1 MHMGG
6 GSFDRPSALRVLR
19 RLRMTVRTSLLSGSA
34 LFDHNSQFPMPSPL
48 ESYLASRSDTATFL
62 LGSELGRTVDEI
74 FPRAD
79 TLLPKPYKIFPAD
92 ETQSPSL
99 GFPVADVPVLRELDA
114 KLDRW
119 LSDEIAWQA
128 GRQPAAKEK
137 AQLANS
143 AYMTQ
148 LVRVAENALMSNL
161 LSDYHAVFWLAHSFD
176 LARQWSSIPRR
187 VSLYDAQTG
196 KTQGDA
202 FKYRIFAK
210 WANDTREAMAQLAT
224 KASSILDG
232 EEQRGL
238 QFFKLLADDVL
249 IFTEEFIGPD
259 LRELRS
265 FVNGYL
271 RRDFQAFRD
280 SIERMREIC
289 LDLLQRDRTFRA
301 SLPLFGAV
309 PDQGISIA
317 LLLDTRFQ
325 NFLFDQNAIQS
336 AVTREDR
343 EQFQLIARR
352 IREFAILN
360 QLRRGIT
367 MMTVRSDDQIV
378 STDKRATVYSRSTRP
393 MDFGRQGVVDP
404 MVHRFGLIYDISNF
418 TETLGNIRRG
428 GRKEEISSYRQML
441 LFQRKLDSIAGRH
454 LLQFE
459 KFLGDGAFYTTRR
472 ALRLVRAAVEIQR
485 CYAEIRRKGFAFNKG
500 LRIALNFGY
509 YRLLPMKGTG
519 NERITEFYGPGIVEL
534 SRLTTGKANK
544 EIDEFASFL
553 LTHGYESS
561 KVQAFFAPL
570 ARGVDVIDH
579 TQHAREFYAY
589 VNASGHLVNEGIV
602 ASFSLLQELS
612 NDLASEGQ
620 QLFRLRSPWATYIGF
635 APSLTGLEYIGI
647 RLIGMVSLKGLDEI
661 DVGEIV
667 PFAPGD
673 VEAIPIDGAES
684 LLLLVRQEFHQDRD
698 PEGPLAEGTR
708 VDAGTTSEQA
718 IESELVICM
727 RNHPDGTEDDVVI
740 GEWNPRT
747 DELHCPLRFPHGDFV
762 RLFSIKGDVTAE
774 LLSERRETV
783 RDLYNRL
790 ADRTPTPAVPL
801 AEFRDLYAT
810 FVLGAVVEK
819 L

>member
-1 MHMGG
+1 
-6 GSFDRPSALRVLR
+6 
-19 RLRMTVRTSLLSGSA
+19 
-34 LFDHNSQFPMPSPL
+34 MPSPL
-48 ESYLASRSDTATFL
+48 VTYLESRPDTATFL
-62 LGSELGRTVDEI
+62 LASELERTVEEI

-79 TLLPKPYKIFPAD
+79 TLLPRPYKIFPAD
-92 ETQSPSL
+92 ETQAPSL
-99 GFPVADVPVLRELDA
+99 GFPVADAPVMRELDA

-119 LSDEIAWQA
+119 LAEEVAWQA
-128 GRQPAAKEK
+128 GRQQAAKEK
-137 AQLANS
+137 AQIAYS

-148 LVRVAENALMSNL
+148 LLRLAENALMSNL

-176 LARQWSSIPRR
+176 LAKQFSSIPRR
-187 VSLYDAQTG
+187 VSTFDTQTG
-196 KTQGDA
+196 RTQGDA

-210 WANDTREAMAQLAT
+210 WASDTREAMAQLAT

-238 QFFKLLADDVL
+238 QFFRLLTDDVL
-249 IFTEEFIGPD
+249 ILSEEFIGPD

-280 SIERMREIC
+280 SIERIREIAI
-289 LDLLQRDRTFRA
+289 DLLQRDRTFRA
-301 SLPLFGAV
+301 ALALLGSPAETV
-309 PDQGISIA
+309 SMA

-325 NFLFDQNAIQS
+325 AFLFEQNAIQS

-343 EQFQLIARR
+343 EQLQLIAKRL
-352 IREFAILN
+352 REFAILN

-367 MMTVRSDDQIV
+367 TMTVTAENQIV
-378 STDKRATVYSRSTRP
+378 SADKRATVYSRSTRP
-393 MDFGRQGVVDP
+393 MDFGRPGVVDP

-441 LFQRKLDSIAGRH
+441 LFQRKLDSIADRH

-485 CYAEIRRKGFAFNKG
+485 CYADVRRKGFAFNKG
-500 LRIALNFGY
+500 VRIALNFGY
-509 YRLLPMKGTG
+509 YRLLPMKGSG

-544 EIDEFASFL
+544 EIEEFASFL
-553 LTHGYESS
+553 ITHGYDQA
-561 KVQAFFAPL
+561 KVQVFFAPL

-589 VNASGHLVNEGIV
+589 VNNSGHLVNEGIV
-602 ASFSLLQELS
+602 GSFSLLQELS
-612 NDLASEGQ
+612 NELTAEGQ
-620 QLFRLRSPWATYIGF
+620 QLFRLRAPWGTYIGF
-635 APSLTGLEYIGI
+635 APSLTGLEYIGV
-647 RLIGMVSLKGLDEI
+647 RLIGMVSLKGLDEVQ
-661 DVGEIV
+661 VGEIV
-667 PFAPGD
+667 PFAPGE
-673 VEAIPIDGAES
+673 VEAQPIDGTDP
-684 LLLLVRQEFHQDRD
+684 LVLVIRQEFHQEREPDLQLPSAKEFD
-698 PEGPLAEGTR
+698 T
-708 VDAGTTSEQA
+708 TTSEQA
-718 IESELVICM
+718 LEPEMVVCL
-727 RNHPDGTEDDVVI
+727 RNEPDGTENDVII
-740 GEWNPRT
+740 GEWDPHT
-747 DELHCPLRFPHGDFV
+747 DDLRRPLRFPRGDFI
-762 RLFSIKGDVTAE
+762 RLFDLRGELTPE
-774 LLSERRETV
+774 LLTTRRETV

-790 ADRTPTPAVPL
+790 CDRTPSPAVPL
-801 AEFRDLYAT
+801 ADFRDTYAT

>member
-1 MHMGG
+1 
-6 GSFDRPSALRVLR
+6 
-19 RLRMTVRTSLLSGSA
+19 MTSSL
-34 LFDHNSQFPMPSPL
+34 
-48 ESYLASRSDTATFL
+48 ETYLASRPDTATFL

-74 FPRAD
+74 FPRAEA
-79 TLLPKPYKIFPAD
+79 LLPKPYKIFQAD
-92 ETQSPSL
+92 ETQAPMF
-99 GFPVADVPVLRELDA
+99 GFPVADAPVLRELDA

-119 LSDEIAWQA
+119 LAEEIAWQA
-128 GRQPAAKEK
+128 GRQQAAKEK
-137 AQLANS
+137 AQLANGL
-143 AYMTQ
+143 YMTQ
-148 LVRVAENALMSNL
+148 LMRLAENALMSNL

-176 LARQWSSIPRR
+176 LGRQLSSIPRR
-187 VSLYDAQTG
+187 VSLHDTQTG

-210 WANDTREAMAQLAT
+210 WANDTREAMAQLAA
-224 KASSILDG
+224 KASPILDG

-238 QFFKLLADDVL
+238 QFFRLLADDVL
-249 IFTEEFIGPD
+249 ILTEEFIGPD

-265 FVNGYL
+265 FVTGYL

-280 SIERMREIC
+280 SVERMREIS
-289 LDLLQRDRTFRA
+289 LDLIQRDRTFRA
-301 SLPLFGAV
+301 ALPLFGATS
-309 PDQGISIA
+309 DQGTPIA

-325 NFLFDQNAIQS
+325 NFLFEQNAVQS

-352 IREFAILN
+352 LREFAILN

-367 MMTVRSDDQIV
+367 MMTVTSDDQIV
-378 STDKRATVYSRSTRP
+378 SADKRATVYSRSTRP
-393 MDFGRQGVVDP
+393 MDFGRPGVVDP
-404 MVHRFGLIYDISNF
+404 MVHRFGLIYDITNF

-441 LFQRKLDSIAGRH
+441 LFQRKIDSIVGRH

-485 CYAEIRRKGFAFNKG
+485 CYADARRKGFAFNKG

-544 EIDEFASFL
+544 ELEEFASFL
-553 LTHGYESS
+553 LTHGYDSG
-561 KVQAFFAPL
+561 KVQSFFAPL

-620 QLFRLRSPWATYIGF
+620 QLYRLRSPWATYIGF
-635 APSLTGLEYIGI
+635 APSLTGLEYIGV

-667 PFAPGD
+667 PFAPGE
-673 VEAIPIDGAES
+673 VEATRIDGTDP
-684 LLLLVRQEFHQDRD
+684 LVLTLRQEFHQDRD
-698 PEGPLAEGTR
+698 PEPSLAVATEFDDT
-708 VDAGTTSEQA
+708 TTSERA
-718 IESELVICM
+718 IESELVICL
-727 RNHPDGTEDDVVI
+727 RHEPDGTEDDVVI
-740 GEWNPRT
+740 GEWDPRT
-747 DELHCPLRFPHGDFV
+747 DDLRRPLRFPHSDFV
-762 RLFSIKGDVTAE
+762 RLFALRGEINAE
-774 LLSERRETV
+774 LLTERRETV

-790 ADRTPTPAVPL
+790 SDRDPSPEVPL
-801 AEFRDLYAT
+801 ADFRDAYET

>member
-1 MHMGG
+1 
-6 GSFDRPSALRVLR
+6 
-19 RLRMTVRTSLLSGSA
+19 
-34 LFDHNSQFPMPSPL
+34 MPSPL
-48 ESYLASRSDTATFL
+48 VSYLESRPDTATFL
-62 LGSELGRTVDEI
+62 LGSELERTVEEI
-74 FPRAD
+74 FPRAE

-92 ETQSPSL
+92 ETQAPAL
-99 GFPVADVPVLRELDA
+99 GFPVADAPVMRELDA

-119 LSDEIAWQA
+119 LADEVAWQA
-128 GRQPAAKEK
+128 GRQQSAKEK
-137 AQLANS
+137 AQLANN

-148 LVRVAENALMSNL
+148 LMRLAENALMSNL

-176 LARQWSSIPRR
+176 LARQFSSIPRR
-187 VSLYDAQTG
+187 VSTFDTQIG
-196 KTQGDA
+196 RTQGDA

-210 WANDTREAMAQLAT
+210 WASDTREAMAQLAT
-224 KASSILDG
+224 KASPILDG

-238 QFFKLLADDVL
+238 QFFRLLADDVL
-249 IFTEEFIGPD
+249 ILSEEFIGPD

-280 SIERMREIC
+280 SIERIREIAV
-289 LDLLQRDRTFRA
+289 DLLQKDRTFRA
-301 SLPLFGAV
+301 SMPLFGAAS
-309 PDQGISIA
+309 DQGIPIA

-325 NFLFDQNAIQS
+325 NFLFEQNAIQS
-336 AVTREDR
+336 AITREDR

-352 IREFAILN
+352 LREFAILN

-367 MMTVRSDDQIV
+367 LMTVTPDNQIV
-378 STDKRATVYSRSTRP
+378 SADKRATAYSRSTRP
-393 MDFGRQGVVDP
+393 MDFGRNGVVDP

-485 CYAEIRRKGFAFNKG
+485 CYSDVRRKGFAFNKG
-500 LRIALNFGY
+500 VRIALNFGY
-509 YRLLPMKGTG
+509 YRLLPMKGSG

-544 EIDEFASFL
+544 EIEEFASFL
-553 LTHGYESS
+553 ITHGYDQF
-561 KVQAFFAPL
+561 KVQSFFAPL

-589 VNASGHLVNEGIV
+589 VNNSGHLVNEGIV
-602 ASFSLLQELS
+602 GSFSLLQELS
-612 NDLASEGQ
+612 NELTQEAQ
-620 QLFRLRSPWATYIGF
+620 QLYRLRASWGTYIGF
-635 APSLTGLEYIGI
+635 APSLTGLEYVGV
-647 RLIGMVSLKGLDEI
+647 RLIGMVSLKGLDEVE
-661 DVGEIV
+661 VGEIV
-667 PFAPGD
+667 PFAPGE
-673 VEAIPIDGAES
+673 VEAIPLEGSDP
-684 LLLLVRQEFHQDRD
+684 LVLAIRQEYHQDRE
-698 PEGPLAEGTR
+698 PELQLPLAKNFDT
-708 VDAGTTSEQA
+708 TTSEQA
-718 IESELVICM
+718 LEPEMLVCL
-727 RNHPDGTEDDVVI
+727 RYEPDGTENDVVI
-740 GEWNPRT
+740 GEWDPRS
-747 DELHCPLRFPHGDFV
+747 DDLRRPLRFPRDDFV
-762 RLFSIKGDVTAE
+762 RLFDLRGDLTPE
-774 LLSERRETV
+774 LLTTRRDTV

-790 ADRTPTPAVPL
+790 SDRTPSAAVPL
-801 AEFRDLYAT
+801 ADFRESYAT
-810 FVLGAVVEK
+810 FVLGTVVEK

>member
-1 MHMGG
+1 
-6 GSFDRPSALRVLR
+6 
-19 RLRMTVRTSLLSGSA
+19 
-34 LFDHNSQFPMPSPL
+34 MPSPL
-48 ESYLASRSDTATFL
+48 VTYLESRPDTATFL
-62 LGSELGRTVDEI
+62 LASELERTVEEI

-79 TLLPKPYKIFPAD
+79 TLLPRPYKIFPAD
-92 ETQSPSL
+92 ETQAPSL
-99 GFPVADVPVLRELDA
+99 GFPVADAPVMRELDA

-119 LSDEIAWQA
+119 LAEEVAWQA
-128 GRQPAAKEK
+128 GRQQAAKEK
-137 AQLANS
+137 AQIAYS

-148 LVRVAENALMSNL
+148 LLRLAENALMSNL

-176 LARQWSSIPRR
+176 LAKQFSSIPRR
-187 VSLYDAQTG
+187 VSTFDTQTG
-196 KTQGDA
+196 RTQGDA

-210 WANDTREAMAQLAT
+210 WASDTREAMAQLAT

-238 QFFKLLADDVL
+238 QFFRLLTDDVL
-249 IFTEEFIGPD
+249 ILSEEFIGPD

-280 SIERMREIC
+280 SIERIREIAI
-289 LDLLQRDRTFRA
+289 DLLQRDRTFRA
-301 SLPLFGAV
+301 ALALLGSPAETV
-309 PDQGISIA
+309 SMA

-325 NFLFDQNAIQS
+325 TFLFEQNAIQS

-343 EQFQLIARR
+343 EQLQLIAKRL
-352 IREFAILN
+352 REFAILN

-367 MMTVRSDDQIV
+367 TMTVTAENQIV
-378 STDKRATVYSRSTRP
+378 SADKRATVYSRSTRP
-393 MDFGRQGVVDP
+393 MDFGRPGVVDP

-441 LFQRKLDSIAGRH
+441 LFQRKLDSIADRH

-485 CYAEIRRKGFAFNKG
+485 CYADVRRKGFAFNKG
-500 LRIALNFGY
+500 VRIALNFGY
-509 YRLLPMKGTG
+509 YRLLPMKGSG

-544 EIDEFASFL
+544 EIEEFASFL
-553 LTHGYESS
+553 ITHGYDQA
-561 KVQAFFAPL
+561 KVQVFFAPL

-589 VNASGHLVNEGIV
+589 VNNSGHLVNEGIV
-602 ASFSLLQELS
+602 GSFSLLQELS
-612 NDLASEGQ
+612 NELTAEGQ
-620 QLFRLRSPWATYIGF
+620 QLYRLRAPWGTYIGF
-635 APSLTGLEYIGI
+635 APSLTGLEYIGV
-647 RLIGMVSLKGLDEI
+647 RLIGMVSLKGLDEVQ
-661 DVGEIV
+661 VGEIV
-667 PFAPGD
+667 PFAPGE
-673 VEAIPIDGAES
+673 VEAQPIDGTDP
-684 LLLLVRQEFHQDRD
+684 LVLVVRQEFHQEREPDLQLPSAKEFD
-698 PEGPLAEGTR
+698 T
-708 VDAGTTSEQA
+708 TTSEQVL
-718 IESELVICM
+718 EPEMVVCL
-727 RNHPDGTEDDVVI
+727 RNEPDGTENDVII
-740 GEWNPRT
+740 GEWDPHT
-747 DELHCPLRFPHGDFV
+747 DDLRRPLRFPRGDFI
-762 RLFSIKGDVTAE
+762 RLFDLRGELTPE
-774 LLSERRETV
+774 LLTTRRETV

-790 ADRTPTPAVPL
+790 CDRTPSPAVPL
-801 AEFRDLYAT
+801 ADFRDTYAT

>member
-1 MHMGG
+1 
-6 GSFDRPSALRVLR
+6 
-19 RLRMTVRTSLLSGSA
+19 
-34 LFDHNSQFPMPSPL
+34 MPSTL
-48 ESYLASRSDTATFL
+48 ETYLASRPETATFL
-62 LGSELGRTVDEI
+62 LGSELGRTLEEI

-92 ETQSPSL
+92 ETQSPTL
-99 GFPVADVPVLRELDA
+99 GFPVADAPALRELDA

-119 LSDEIAWQA
+119 LADEVAWQA
-128 GRQPAAKEK
+128 GRQQPAKEK
-137 AQLANS
+137 AQLACS

-148 LVRVAENALMSNL
+148 LMRLAENALMSNL

-176 LARQWSSIPRR
+176 LSRQFSSIPRR
-187 VSLYDAQTG
+187 VSTHDTQLG
-196 KTQGDA
+196 RTQGDA

-210 WANDTREAMAQLAT
+210 WTSDTREAMSQLAT

-232 EEQRGL
+232 EEQRAL
-238 QFFKLLADDVL
+238 QFFRLLTDDVL
-249 IFTEEFIGPD
+249 ILTEEFIGPD

-280 SIERMREIC
+280 SVERMREIA

-301 SLPLFGAV
+301 ALPLFV
-309 PDQGISIA
+309 PGTEQTIPMA

-325 NFLFDQNAIQS
+325 NFLFEQNAIQS

-352 IREFAILN
+352 LREFAILN

-367 MMTVRSDDQIV
+367 LMTVTADKQIV
-378 STDKRATVYSRSTRP
+378 SADKRATAYSRSTRP
-393 MDFGRQGVVDP
+393 MDFGRPGVVDP

-472 ALRLVRAAVEIQR
+472 ALRLIRAAVEIQR
-485 CYAEIRRKGFAFNKG
+485 CYADVRSKGFAFNKG
-500 LRIALNFGY
+500 VRIALNFGY
-509 YRLLPMKGTG
+509 YRLLPMKGSG

-534 SRLTTGKANK
+534 SRLTTGKAIR
-544 EIDEFASFL
+544 EIDDFASFL
-553 LTHGYESS
+553 LTHGYDAA

-589 VNASGHLVNEGIV
+589 VNNSGHLVNEGIV
-602 ASFSLLQELS
+602 ASLPLLQELS
-612 NDLASEGQ
+612 NELTAEGQ
-620 QLFRLRSPWATYIGF
+620 QLFRLRAPWATYIGF
-635 APSLTGLEYIGI
+635 APSLTGLEYIGV
-647 RLIGMVSLKGLDEI
+647 RLIGMVSLKGLDEV

-667 PFAPGD
+667 PFAPGE
-673 VEAIPIDGAES
+673 VEATPLDATDP
-684 LLLLVRQEFHQDRD
+684 LVLAIRQEFHQERDR
-698 PEGPLAEGTR
+698 PLP
-708 VDAGTTSEQA
+708 DAPPDFDTTSEQA
-718 IESELVICM
+718 IEAELLLCL
-727 RNHPDGTEDDVVI
+727 RHDPDGSENDVII
-740 GEWNPRT
+740 GEWDPRS
-747 DELHCPLRFPHGDFV
+747 DNLRRPLRFPRGDFL
-762 RLFSIKGDVTAE
+762 RLFALKGELNAE
-774 LLSERRETV
+774 LFASRRDTV
-783 RDLYNRL
+783 RDLYTRL
-790 ADRTPTPAVPL
+790 SDRSPSDAVPL
-801 AEFRDLYAT
+801 ADFRDQYET